1 MGFLSGLIFIYYKRS
16 CNAYL
21 YSSAEPST
29 GNNAPCKASMVP
41 LAALG
46 ILNTYDP
53 ESTYYR
59 IAVAKPEGIV
69 VSTVNWILG
78 NST

>member
-1 MGFLSGLIFIYYKRS
+1 MHTYIPQLSPAQAIMHH
-16 CNAYL
+16 A
-21 YSSAEPST
+21 
-29 GNNAPCKASMVP
+29 KASMVP

-69 VSTVNWILG
+69 VSMVNWILG

>member
-1 MGFLSGLIFIYYKRS
+1 MHH
-16 CNAYL
+16 A
-21 YSSAEPST
+21 
-29 GNNAPCKASMVP
+29 KASMVP